1 MNNSKCIAK
10 LVLSRTN
17 PNLSN
22 SVVTIGVPVFNQERI
37 IARNL
42 SSILEN
48 TSSNFEIIIIDD
60 ASRDLS
66 LQAILNVFNDEI
78 FEDFPNLANVRI
90 YRNKTAKFETY
101 CDNLA
106 ISKSRSN
113 YFIEIQSDMFIEQPS
128 YDQRLIEAIT
138 AYDDLIAI
146 SGRGVHKIQ
155 DVVNEYA
162 KTAGSDRSRGK
173 TIPRHIV
180 NVIRTRIRTRNRDTV
195 SETQSQQ
202 SDRTSISIRPSSAL
216 QKDFLI
222 SGAIGQLG
230 PLMETKLEA
239 KYIEARNV
247 FVGESIM
254 RGPLLIDLKK
264 LGNLGTWDQGTF
276 FQAYDDHDFC
286 LRAYVLQGYRVGYVP
301 IGFASPSQDG
311 TTRKKKSLIS
321 EFSILR
327 NLVKIRRARKES
339 ELYLATINGLP
350 NLPAP
355 EVRNF

>member
-1 MNNSKCIAK
+1 MNNSKCIAE
-10 LVLSRTN
+10 LVLSLTN

-22 SVVTIGVPVFNQERI
+22 PVVTIGVPVFNQERI
-37 IARNL
+37 IVRNL

-48 TSSNFEIIIIDD
+48 TSSNFEMIIIDD

-90 YRNKTAKFETY
+90 YRNTTAKFETY

-106 ISKSRSN
+106 ISESRSN
-113 YFIEIQSDMFIEQPS
+113 YFIEIQSDMFIEQPG
-128 YDQRLIEAIT
+128 YDKKLIEAIT
-138 AYDDLIAI
+138 AFDDLIAI
-146 SGRGVHKIQ
+146 SGRGVHKIL
-155 DVVNEYA
+155 DVINEYA

-173 TIPRHIV
+173 TILRHVV
-180 NVIRTRIRTRNRDTV
+180 NVIRARIRTLNRDTV
-195 SETQSQQ
+195 SETQSPQ
-202 SDRTSISIRPSSAL
+202 SDRTSISDRPSFAL

-222 SGAIGQLG
+222 SGATGQLG
-230 PLMETKLEA
+230 PLVETKVEA
-239 KYIEARNV
+239 KYIKARNI

-264 LGNLGTWDQGTF
+264 LGNLGPWDQGTF
-276 FQAYDDHDFC
+276 FQGFDDHDFC

-301 IGFASPSQDG
+301 ISFASPSQDG
-311 TTRKKKSLIS
+311 TTRKRKSLLS
-321 EFSILR
+321 EFSILS
-327 NLVKIRRARKES
+327 NLLRIRRTRKES
-339 ELYLATINGLP
+339 QLYLATINGLP

-355 EVRNF
+355 EVRSF